1 MVRIEFRCLH
11 FMEFADA
18 ASVPKDFEFCP
29 VCLGTSPLPSPE
41 DMRAGRFGK
50 VDLPAQISSWVAA
63 WMGHMHH
70 LKVDHIDIPRRAMAD
85 ILGKDKITVKTDE
98 MGNVRVSLTKSDR
111 RKS

>member
-11 FMEFADA
+11 FMELPEAPTDL
-18 ASVPKDFEFCP
+18 EFCP

-70 LKVDHIDIPRRAMAD
+70 LKVEHIDIPRRAMAD